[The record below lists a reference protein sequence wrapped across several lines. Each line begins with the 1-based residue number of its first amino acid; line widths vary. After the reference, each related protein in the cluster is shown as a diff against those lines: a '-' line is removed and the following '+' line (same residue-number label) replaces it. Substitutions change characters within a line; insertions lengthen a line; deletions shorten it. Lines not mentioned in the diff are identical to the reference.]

1 MEISLRDV
9 SLHLKTARKNKINN
23 ISKANKLANFASR
36 FIGDSFVAL
45 DKINLNLNTGDR
57 VAVIGPNGA
66 GKSTLLRLM
75 AGIYAPTYGVASI
88 PKYALPLLDKS
99 ILTNELLGATSA
111 CKAHYYYVKARYGQ
125 LKNDNDN
132 VDDFV
137 KKVLEFA
144 ELEAVKDTPII
155 QYSDGMKA
163 RLIFSLYTSA
173 IYPFMVVDE
182 ALGTTDAYFAN
193 KATKRFDDFVNSSSI
208 FLLASHSEDLL
219 RKYCNKG
226 ILLTNGRI
234 IYRGS
239 LNEVLNKY
247 KNL

>member
-1 MEISLRDV
+1 MEVSLKDV
-9 SLHLKTARKNKINN
+9 TLHLKTATKNKVNS
-23 ISKANKLANFASR
+23 ISKTNKLSDFASR
-36 FIGDSFVAL
+36 FRGNSFVAL
-45 DKINLNLNTGDR
+45 DKINLKLNNGDR
-57 VAVIGPNGA
+57 IAVIGPNGA

-75 AGIYAPTYGVASI
+75 AGIYVPTYGKASI

-99 ILTNELLGATSA
+99 ILTSELLGATSA
-111 CKAHYYYVKARYGQ
+111 CKAHYFYVKARYGQ
-125 LKNDNDN
+125 LKNDIDN

-144 ELEAVKDTPII
+144 ELQDVKDTPII

-182 ALGTTDAYFAN
+182 ALGTTDNYFAN
-193 KATKRFDDFVNSSSI
+193 KATKRFDEFVNSSSI

-226 ILLTNGRI
+226 ILLANGKI
-234 IYRGS
+234 IYQGT
-239 LNEVLNKY
+239 LNAVLTKY
-247 KNL
+247 KTL

>member
-1 MEISLRDV
+1 MEISLKDV
-9 SLHLKTARKNKINN
+9 TLHLKTTRKNKRDNV
-23 ISKANKLANFASR
+23 KKTNKLADFASR
-36 FIGDSFVAL
+36 FRGNSFVAL
-45 DKINLNLNTGDR
+45 DKINLKLNTGDR
-57 VAVIGPNGA
+57 IAVIGPNGA

-75 AGIYAPTYGVASI
+75 AGIYIPTFGVASI

-99 ILTNELLGATSA
+99 ILTSELLGATSA
-111 CKAHYYYVKARYGQ
+111 CKAHYFYVKARYGQ

-132 VDDFV
+132 VENFV
-137 KKVLEFA
+137 EKVLEFA
-144 ELEAVKDTPII
+144 ELQDVKDTPII

-226 ILLTNGRI
+226 ILLTNGKI
-234 IYRGS
+234 IFQGT
-239 LNEVLNKY
+239 LTAALKKY